1 MFDAHTHIQDPR
13 LDPCRAAA
21 LAAACRAG
29 LSGLCC
35 CATAPHDWD
44 AVAALVCDRPLI
56 IPAWGVHPWQA
67 SNLPEGWEDRLDALL
82 HAHPA
87 AAVGECGLDGIR
99 AEPSPDLQRAVLRRQ
114 LELAAARG
122 RPVVLHGARAWGALI
137 AAVKPFAGRI
147 PALVAHSFGGS
158 RDMLRDWLAL
168 GGFVSFSG
176 TLCNP
181 AAVRV
186 RAAAAATPADRLL
199 VETDCP
205 DLFPRGG
212 VPCPGLA
219 APADAADTGP
229 NHPANLAVVLDAL
242 AAIRGV
248 TTDALA
254 GLTEGNAR
262 RAFGVFFTPLTYMG
276 HPGYSDLPY
285 FFKEMP

>member
-13 LDPCRAAA
+13 LAPCRAAA
-21 LAAACRAG
+21 LAAASRAG
-29 LSGLCC
+29 VSGLCC

-67 SNLPEGWEDRLDALL
+67 ANLPAGWEGRLDALL

-99 AEPSPDLQRAVLRRQ
+99 AEPSPDIQRAVLRRQ
-114 LELAAARG
+114 LELAVRRS
-122 RPVVLHGARAWGALI
+122 RPVVLHGACVWGALL

-158 RDMLRDWLAL
+158 RDILRDWLAL

-181 AAVRV
+181 AATRV

-199 VETDCP
+199 VETDSP
-205 DLFPRGG
+205 DLFPHGG

-219 APADAADTGP
+219 CPVDVADTGP
-229 NHPANLAVVLDAL
+229 NHPANLVVVLDAL

-248 TTDALA
+248 ATDELA
-254 GLTEGNAR
+254 ILTEANAR
-262 RAFGVFFTPLTYMG
+262 RAFGFILRP
-276 HPGYSDLPY
+276 
-285 FFKEMP
+285 

>member
-1 MFDAHTHIQDPR
+1 MFDAHTHVQDPR
-13 LDPCRAAA
+13 LAPCRAAA

-29 LSGLCC
+29 VSGLCC

-44 AVAALVCDRPLI
+44 AVAALAHDHPFI
-56 IPAWGVHPWQA
+56 IPAWGVHPWHA
-67 SNLPEGWEDRLDALL
+67 SSLPEGWEDRLDALL

-99 AEPSPDLQRAVLRRQ
+99 AEPSPDIQREVLRRQ
-114 LELAAARG
+114 LDRAASRS
-122 RPVVLHGARAWGALI
+122 RPVVLHGACVWGALL

-158 RDMLRDWLAL
+158 RDILRDWLAL

-181 AAVRV
+181 AATRV
-186 RAAAAATPADRLL
+186 RAAAAATPVDRLL
-199 VETDCP
+199 IETDSP
-205 DLFPRGG
+205 DLFPLRG
-212 VPCPGLA
+212 VPCPSLA
-219 APADAADTGP
+219 APAAAADPGP

-248 TTDALA
+248 ATDELA
-254 GLTEGNAR
+254 ILTEANAH
-262 RAFGVFFTPLTYMG
+262 RAFGISRQP
-276 HPGYSDLPY
+276 PKKNPCD
-285 FFKEMP
+285 

>member
-13 LDPCRAAA
+13 LAPCRAAA

-29 LSGLCC
+29 VSGLCC

-44 AVAALVCDRPLI
+44 AVAALAHDHPFI

-67 SNLPEGWEDRLDALL
+67 SSLPEGWEDRLDALL

-99 AEPSPDLQRAVLRRQ
+99 AEPSPDIQREVLRRQ
-114 LELAAARG
+114 LDRAASRS
-122 RPVVLHGARAWGALI
+122 RPVVLHGACVWGALL

-158 RDMLRDWLAL
+158 RDILRDWLAL

-181 AAVRV
+181 AATRV
-186 RAAAAATPADRLL
+186 RAAAAATPVDRLL
-199 VETDCP
+199 IETDSP
-205 DLFPRGG
+205 DLFPLGG
-212 VPCPGLA
+212 VPSPGLA
-219 APADAADTGP
+219 DPAAAADPGP

-248 TTDALA
+248 ATDELA
-254 GLTEGNAR
+254 ILTEANAH
-262 RAFGVFFTPLTYMG
+262 RAFGISI
-276 HPGYSDLPY
+276 HPNHRRED
-285 FFKEMP
+285 